1 VMTVWSTTCKSR
13 QRLARRFSYTG
24 GSTSKKAK
32 FRGRVMLVAFAFTG
46 FQRAATM
53 GLFLVLFW
61 CAAVARAVH
70 RYYSRFGIPNSR
82 FGSNKFPFGRLRELA
97 GKGPICLPF
106 SVPEWRLS
114 GTTEKIPGSMGITG
128 NSRPAKPAA
137 VQPATV
143 PIRAAC
149 GYCSIGTRRST
160 TADAGP
166 GPSPETPG
174 RRSGTTPARA

>member
-1 VMTVWSTTCKSR
+1 MTVWSTTCKSR

-70 RYYSRFGIPNSR
+70 RYYSRFGIPNSP

-114 GTTEKIPGSMGITG
+114 GRTEKIPGSMGITG
-128 NSRPAKPAA
+128 NF
-137 VQPATV
+137 ATGETGGGSTCNG
-143 PIRAAC
+143 PDP
-149 GYCSIGTRRST
+149 RRLRLLLYRN
-160 TADAGP
+160 A
-166 GPSPETPG
+166 PEH
-174 RRSGTTPARA
+174 